1 MKFLHRLKKEQYQ
14 VGADAALSNAQD
26 HLTVSKMCASNN
38 IIGIANGHLVIA
50 CEELCKAS
58 ILRVKSLLPQV
69 NISDLNQYF
78 YSHEVK
84 HKKIWEIFSAV
95 CQLTDSS
102 GEKKIPANQ
111 ENTKSDDNWKVV
123 LVVILALLI
132 IAFTK
137 KGKED
142 TEMSLE
148 EMRIRG
154 FYVDLKDDKSWL
166 VPNLMFSANDFNNHL
181 ELVQTIFTEIETKL
195 FNKDISSNELNN
207 IATQLGYLRTKLD
220 EAV

>member
-14 VGADAALSNAQD
+14 FGADAALSNAKD
-26 HLTVSKMCASNN
+26 HLAVSRMCASNN
-38 IIGIANGHLVIA
+38 IIGIANSHLVIA

-58 ILRVKSLLPQV
+58 ILRVKSLLPQLS
-69 NISDLNQYF
+69 ISDLNQYF

-95 CQLTDSS
+95 CQLPNSN
-102 GEKKIPANQ
+102 GEKKIPAIQ
-111 ENTKSDDNWKVV
+111 ENTKSDDNWK
-123 LVVILALLI
+123 LLLIVILALVI
-132 IAFTK
+132 IALTN

-142 TEMSLE
+142 TGMSLE

-166 VPNLMFSANDFNNHL
+166 VPNLIFSPNDFNNHL

-195 FNKDISSNELNN
+195 FNKNISGNELNN
-207 IATQLGYLRTKLD
+207 IATQLGYLKTKLD
-220 EAV
+220 AV